1 MIRMPFEQSEVVCY
15 LRRPHGVSK
24 PAVVFAWA
32 GIDTWKEE
40 MTTRVDH
47 YLQAGLAVLTTG
59 IPQFTA
65 NALSYSRSPLFAFKM
80 CLLAAALVFTATLRR
95 RIAAIDDGRFEN
107 EIVPV
112 EGVTADESIRPDTTL
127 EGLQKLP
134 PVFDT
139 TSGKGSVTAGNSS
152 QLSDGAS
159 ATVLVSRHAQLIEDA
174 QVAGDAYRSVL
185 GRVAKGYERAKAI
198 HDQARAAVGRLEAG
212 LEEAQALEARLV
224 RLERRRQAAAKVTPT
239 PPPGGGGGG
248 GGGGSGGSGGGSGSA
263 CILERPYSY
272 VDSWGA
278 ARSGGRSHQ
287 GTDVMAPHGARVFA
301 FVNGVV
307 SRESSSTNGGIQL
320 YLQGDNGV
328 EYFYAHLSGYAVG
341 TGTRVRAGQLVAYN
355 GQTGNARYTAPHVHF
370 EVHLSGGPVNPYPY
384 LKRACG

>member
-1 MIRMPFEQSEVVCY
+1 M
-15 LRRPHGVSK
+15 RRL
-24 PAVVFAWA
+24 VF
-32 GIDTWKEE
+32 
-40 MTTRVDH
+40 
-47 YLQAGLAVLTTG
+47 GLAVL
-59 IPQFTA
+59 A
-65 NALSYSRSPLFAFKM
+65 ALSSLLGAVPALGAAPLDDARRRERALRAELQAATAELQAAEAALARAEDQLAYDRSQLEAADRQQRGARAA
-80 CLLAAALVFTATLRR
+80 LAGQAAAMYRSGGLAIADALLDRDPALVP
-95 RIAAIDDGRFEN
+95 GR
-107 EIVPV
+107 V
-112 EGVTADESIRPDTTL
+112 EM
-127 EGLQKLP
+127 
-134 PVFDT
+134 
-139 TSGKGSVTAGNSS
+139 
-152 QLSDGAS
+152 
-159 ATVLVSRHAQLIEDA
+159 ATVLVTRHAQLIEDA
-174 QVAGDAYRSVL
+174 QVSGDAYRSVL
-185 GRVAKGYERAKAI
+185 GRVTKGYQRAKALR
-198 HDQARAAVGRLEAG
+198 DQAKAAVGRLEAG

-224 RLERRRQAAAKVTPT
+224 RLEQRRKAAAAASAAAKPA
-239 PPPGGGGGG
+239 PSPSAPGGGGSVSA
-248 GGGGSGGSGGGSGSA
+248 SGRA

-355 GQTGNARYTAPHVHF
+355 GQTGNARYTAPHTHF
-370 EVHLSGGPVNPYPY
+370 EVHLAGGPVNPYPY